1 MSSSIIVFSY
11 RNFRIGALYT
21 YFSRIKEKKI
31 QDASF
36 AGKKPPLVLMPI
48 DIFPR
53 RKKERKKYIYA
64 VIQRFFSSQ
73 LNDRL

>member
-21 YFSRIKEKKI
+21 YFSRIKEEKI

-53 RKKERKKYIYA
+53 REKNIYA
-64 VIQRFFSSQ
+64 AIQRFFSSK